1 LFQFVT
7 PRLLDGMITFQAL
20 KLAAWRDDPAVAK
33 HHEIMSKYGGPVP
46 SNFTIYAQ
54 SLGELAVDV
63 LKRACDNLTRQG
75 LMDAIESIQDW
86 KSDLLVESIDVT
98 ISDTDHAALDAGRM
112 LRVVVDEND
121 KGSFE
126 YFGPVYQFR

>member
-1 LFQFVT
+1 
-7 PRLLDGMITFQAL
+7 M
-20 KLAAWRDDPAVAK
+20 
-33 HHEIMSKYGGPVP
+33 
-46 SNFTIYAQ
+46 
-54 SLGELAVDV
+54 DV

-86 KSDLLVESIDVT
+86 KSDLLVEGIDVT